1 MPEDNRWSVFPVLPR
16 LATVRSAAAARRSRC
31 PGGVPSSLQRSFSY
45 RSAGSLYHQRRD
57 GSMDI
62 RLTDNRDSLFVQKG
76 VCCARHNA
84 DLTLQGIPALD
95 GNRIAGI
102 FCSQILHG
110 NFQGRN
116 IFQLFRFDL
125 YAHIGIAVRNDVCY
139 LGSFCFCF
147 FISSV
152 SSGSGIGESWMLN
165 FSSSSPSLH
174 MVDQKSN
181 GRGPI

>member
-1 MPEDNRWSVFPVLPR
+1 MVGFSC
-16 LATVRSAAAARRSRC
+16 ATEIGHGPQCCSSSPFSLSGWRTVQSAKKLLI
-31 PGGVPSSLQRSFSY
+31 VQ
-45 RSAGSLYHQRRD
+45 AGSLYHQRRD